1 MFEIGFLCP
10 KSGKETEKIDF
21 GAERNGL
28 QAKHFLKWNCLLPLF
43 FLYFKCLLMLAM
55 LIAESCL

>member
-10 KSGKETEKIDF
+10 KSGKEMENINF

-28 QAKHFLKWNCLLPLF
+28 QAKHFLKLDCLLLLF
-43 FLYFKCLLMLAM
+43 FSILSDC
-55 LIAESCL
+55 

>member
-10 KSGKETEKIDF
+10 KSGKEMEKIDF

-28 QAKHFLKWNCLLPLF
+28 QAKHFLKLDCLLLF
-43 FLYFKCLLMLAM
+43 FCSILSGC
-55 LIAESCL
+55 